1 MYGSSVIF
9 SPASLG
15 VSIKSASI
23 ITLKI
28 IAIYQPLSLLLLRV
42 KLKFERVALIVRL
55 FELSPQS
62 RYLGFP

>member
-9 SPASLG
+9 SPASFG
-15 VSIKSASI
+15 ASIKSASK
-23 ITLKI
+23 ITLEI
-28 IAIYQPLSLLLLRV
+28 IAISQPLSFLLLRV

-55 FELSPQS
+55 FELSPQF